1 MGPAHF
7 RWLETIRFN
16 THIQQIV
23 FAEYIDTVKDAQRRV
38 ASLEKQMEEAN
49 KLVSGSCGE
58 GADGDARR
66 KTDHGNDSP
75 RRTL

>member
-49 KLVSGSCGE
+49 KLG
-58 GADGDARR
+58 
-66 KTDHGNDSP
+66 
-75 RRTL
+75 LWLLW